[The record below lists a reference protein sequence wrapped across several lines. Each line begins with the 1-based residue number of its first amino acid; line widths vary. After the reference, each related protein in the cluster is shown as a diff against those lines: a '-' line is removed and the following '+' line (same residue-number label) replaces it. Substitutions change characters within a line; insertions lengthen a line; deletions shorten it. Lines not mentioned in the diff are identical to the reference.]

1 MSSKDMAD
9 KIINN
14 SEYAELPD
22 VIVTLKLAI
31 WFAKNELRPVPE
43 AMRQCAREYLKRAKL
58 HYVQRALHSMSKSA
72 NPEVE
77 MTDLILR
84 LSIMR
89 DKLAFS
95 VKGKRITEADIKSLR
110 DL

>member
-1 MSSKDMAD
+1 MSSLDMAD
-9 KIINN
+9 KVINN

-58 HYVQRALHSMSKSA
+58 HYVQRALFSMSKSA

-77 MTDLILR
+77 MSDLILR
-84 LSIMR
+84 LSTMR
-89 DKLAFS
+89 NKLAS
-95 VKGKRITEADIKSLR
+95 SLKGKHITEADLQELR
-110 DL
+110 NL

>member
-1 MSSKDMAD
+1 MSSQDMAN
-9 KIINN
+9 KIISN

-31 WFAKNELRPVPE
+31 WNAKHELRPVPE
-43 AMRQCAREYLKRAKL
+43 AMRTCSRECLKRVKL
-58 HYVQRALHSMSKSA
+58 HYLQRNLHSMSKSA

-84 LSIMR
+84 HTTMR
-89 DKLAFS
+89 DKLAFA
-95 VKGKRITEADIKSLR
+95 VKGKNISDADIQSLR

>member
-1 MSSKDMAD
+1 MSSQDMAN

-14 SEYAELPD
+14 SDYAELPD

-43 AMRQCAREYLKRAKL
+43 AMRQCAHEYLKRAKL

-72 NPEVE
+72 NPEGE

-84 LSIMR
+84 LSVMR
-89 DKLAFS
+89 NKLATA
-95 VKGKRITEADIKSLR
+95 VKGKHITDADLEDLR
-110 DL
+110 KL